1 MHPSESQSINMP
13 VININ
18 GQALP
23 NPPERVQT
31 TQPRVSAPM
40 GMFVFFGRRLLF
52 SYSFW
57 GEERT
62 NLY

>member
-23 NPPERVQT
+23 SPPERVQM

-40 GMFVFFGRRLLF
+40 GMSCF
-52 SYSFW
+52 
-57 GEERT
+57 
-62 NLY
+62 